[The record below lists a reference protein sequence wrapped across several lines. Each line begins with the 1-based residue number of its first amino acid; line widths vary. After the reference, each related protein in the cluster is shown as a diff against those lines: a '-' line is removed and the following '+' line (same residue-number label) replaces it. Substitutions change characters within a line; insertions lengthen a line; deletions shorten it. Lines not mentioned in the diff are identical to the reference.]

1 MAQGKTPVRK
11 HWQQAKAV
19 LTCAGKT
26 A

>member
-11 HWQQAKAV
+11 HWQQAKAA

>member
-11 HWQQAKAV
+11 HWQQAQAV